1 MGGEEFAIL
10 IGDASG
16 EAALAHAEAIRE
28 RAAALLFDTASRHVS
43 VTCSFGVAERRAGEG
58 IDQLFGVPM
67 PRCTKP
73 RAAEAIAWS
82 KPEPRSTIA
91 MGGSRDCRTAALPA
105 KTASRSAVSQN

>member
-28 RAAALLFDTASRHVS
+28 RVAALLFGTASRHVS

-67 PRCTKP
+67 PRCT

-91 MGGSRDCRTAALPA
+91 MGGSRDCRTAALPG